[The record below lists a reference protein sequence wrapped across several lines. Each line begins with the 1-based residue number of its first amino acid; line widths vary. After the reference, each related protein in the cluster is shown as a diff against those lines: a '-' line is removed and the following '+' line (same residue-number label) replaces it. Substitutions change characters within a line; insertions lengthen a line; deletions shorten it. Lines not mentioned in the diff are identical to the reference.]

1 VISGSHELKVK
12 AVGPHASAGSKG
24 HRDQSFD
31 PMSFNREPARGIGD
45 LTRLILALA
54 ILCCGLGLRS
64 ASAVEPSI
72 PGKPDAAPADWFH
85 VYKIDPGTYAIS
97 EPKYWQ
103 QNVSYLILGSRSG
116 VLFDTGPGLYSIQLV
131 VKQLTS
137 LPLLVIPSHLHFDHV
152 GRIKEFSNI
161 ALVGLPE
168 LRHQVY
174 NGVLD
179 ETPEQYMLTGPH
191 AFKVSRWL
199 RDGEV
204 LDLGGRQLTVVNTPG
219 HTPESTTLVDRE
231 HQIAFTGDLVNRI
244 VTLCDVPGS
253 DVRQTATSLERL
265 IQTVPEGSVA
275 YEAHAEKPITWGELL
290 TLAHGSRQIA
300 DGRIP
305 STPMCLGGLPMQRF
319 DVGAF
324 VFVLPS
330 SLGTRLHPLS
340 SATETLDW
348 VGEACGASR

>member
-1 VISGSHELKVK
+1 MSG
-12 AVGPHASAGSKG
+12 
-24 HRDQSFD
+24 
-31 PMSFNREPARGIGD
+31 NREPARN
-45 LTRLILALA
+45 TRELASIILALV
-54 ILCCGLGLRS
+54 ILCCGLGS
-64 ASAVEPSI
+64 QNASAAEPSVST
-72 PGKPDAAPADWFH
+72 KSDAAPAGWFH
-85 VYKIDPGTYAIS
+85 VFKIDPRTYAIS

-116 VLFDTGPGLYSIQLV
+116 ILFDTGPGLYSIQLV

-152 GRIKEFSNI
+152 GRIQEFSNI

-168 LRHQVY
+168 LHHQVH

-179 ETPEQYMLTGPH
+179 ETPEQYMLTEPH

-204 LDLGGRQLTVVNTPG
+204 LDLGGRRLTVVNTPG

-231 HQIAFTGDLVNRI
+231 HQIAFTGDLVNRL

-253 DVRQTATSLERL
+253 DVRQTATSLEHVIRTL
-265 IQTVPEGSVA
+265 PEGSVA
-275 YEAHAEKPITWGELL
+275 YEAHAEKPISWGELL
-290 TLAHGSRQIA
+290 MLAHGARQIA

-305 STPMCLGGLPMQRF
+305 NKPMCLGGLPMQRF

-324 VFVLPS
+324 AFVLPS
-330 SLGTRLHPLS
+330 SSGTRLHPLS

-348 VGEACGASR
+348 VGEACSASQ